1 MLTRSFF
8 LGSQKFGTFWTGD
21 NRAINS
27 EVQGSINMLLQLGVA
42 GHPFGGSDVPGFYGE
57 LTDDLFVQFY

>member
-1 MLTRSFF
+1 
-8 LGSQKFGTFWTGD
+8 
-21 NRAINS
+21 
-27 EVQGSINMLLQLGVA
+27 MLLQLGVA